1 MLLNDAIKII
11 KRIELECNKEISVL
25 RFGEL
30 NPSEIR
36 EIVFVPEFY
45 YCDCDID
52 EDVND
57 DHNRPGGTD

>member
-30 NPSEIR
+30 NPSEIQK
-36 EIVFVPEFY
+36 IVFVPDY
-45 YCDCDID
+45 LYMDCKNCVDNNDNKID
-52 EDVND
+52 
-57 DHNRPGGTD
+57 GTD